1 MDEFALLG
9 LALRFVL
16 ATLGVVG
23 IALTLRWLNKLS
35 GNRFDAAFRL
45 ISADAHAAAHYF
57 GLRAVGVFL
66 FYGLVMG

>member
-16 ATLGVVG
+16 ATIGVIG
-23 IALTLRWLNKLS
+23 IAITFRWLNKLS
-35 GNRFDAAFRL
+35 GNRFDASFRL
-45 ISADAHAAAHYF
+45 ITADAHASALYF
-57 GLRAVGVFL
+57 GMRSIGVFL